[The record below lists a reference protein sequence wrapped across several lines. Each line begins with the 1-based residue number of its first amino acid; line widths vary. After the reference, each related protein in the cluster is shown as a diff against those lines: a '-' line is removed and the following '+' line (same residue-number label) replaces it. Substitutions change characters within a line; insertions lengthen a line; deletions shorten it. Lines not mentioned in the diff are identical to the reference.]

1 MSSRVTIREATYAD
15 AVSFYG
21 KPAMFSFRGFAAE
34 IDGVVCGLGGVYRD
48 NGRMVVFTEMGAA
61 MRPHKKAI
69 AKACRILMQFLN
81 QLGGPVYAFAS
92 PTEPTSGY
100 LLAKLGFKPTGEM
113 GPYGDVLVRG

>member
-1 MSSRVTIREATYAD
+1 MSSKATLRRATAAD
-15 AVSFYG
+15 AEAYYG
-21 KPAMFSFRGFAAE
+21 ASPLFSFRGFVAE
-34 IDGVVCGLGGVYRD
+34 VDGELAGIFGVYYQDGLPVAFSEMRD
-48 NGRMVVFTEMGAA
+48 A

-69 AKACRILMQFLN
+69 AKACRMLMQFLN